1 MLKNNHF
8 EPLLVIYIPVWG
20 LLIAIAHER
29 VLSSPPDDCRSI
41 PNLRSIGWV
50 LLWSNSPKSNNALR
64 LCQIPLLQCACFPPL
79 LKQRTQVFETT
90 EGLVSVWWSEDISP
104 QYLKKEPK
112 KPQRKKCLCAC
123 MHIYSIHVLK
133 HTNTL
138 MCLLCR
144 CALTVASLHGCMCVY
159 IHSDNWLKPCSANGI
174 VMTSARVTRS
184 DAIGSSITWNSTWL
198 LVLKWPACLPTCQ
211 RMATGQSHF
220 QQINLIWKFSSPC
233 NLKQQQQ
240 GSDSLPIL
248 NSFFFSLSLPL
259 SLPRKK
265 SYWMRGGREGQRD
278 GWVWEEKE
286 GGKEGWQEEGW

>member
-1 MLKNNHF
+1 
-8 EPLLVIYIPVWG
+8 
-20 LLIAIAHER
+20 
-29 VLSSPPDDCRSI
+29 
-41 PNLRSIGWV
+41 
-50 LLWSNSPKSNNALR
+50 
-64 LCQIPLLQCACFPPL
+64 
-79 LKQRTQVFETT
+79 
-90 EGLVSVWWSEDISP
+90 
-104 QYLKKEPK
+104 
-112 KPQRKKCLCAC
+112 
-123 MHIYSIHVLK
+123 
-133 HTNTL
+133 

-159 IHSDNWLKPCSANGI
+159 IHSDNWLKPCSTNGI
-174 VMTSARVTRS
+174 VMTSARVTCS

-248 NSFFFSLSLPL
+248 NSFFFFTFPPSVLTQ
-259 SLPRKK
+259 KK

>member
-1 MLKNNHF
+1 MGVVNCNSTWKSPFFPSWWLQIYPKPKKHW
-8 EPLLVIYIPVWG
+8 LGLAVIEQP
-20 LLIAIAHER
+20 
-29 VLSSPPDDCRSI
+29 
-41 PNLRSIGWV
+41 
-50 LLWSNSPKSNNALR
+50 
-64 LCQIPLLQCACFPPL
+64 QIQ
-79 LKQRTQVFETT
+79 QRTSALPNPFSTMCLFSPAVETKNT
-90 EGLVSVWWSEDISP
+90 GFWNNWRVSECVMIWRYIAST
-104 QYLKKEPK
+104 PK
-112 KPQRKKCLCAC
+112 KRTQKNPQMKKCLCAC
-123 MHIYSIHVLK
+123 MHTYSIYVLK

-138 MCLLCR
+138 MCLLGR

-159 IHSDNWLKPCSANGI
+159 IHSDNWLKPCSTNGI

-248 NSFFFSLSLPL
+248 NSFFFTFPPSVLTQ
-259 SLPRKK
+259 KK
-265 SYWMRGGREGQRD
+265 KLLNERGTGGTEGWMSVRREGGRERGMA
-278 GWVWEEKE
+278 
-286 GGKEGWQEEGW
+286 GGRLVIISKGHSVNDYLLG